1 MAKTSP
7 AQKQPVS
14 RKAPSKGSGRPAG
27 LFTWIAIAVVVVVVA
42 TLVIVKVTSSPTSSG
57 SGAFVPS
64 NPTTVSDLTS
74 VPASAFNAVGV
85 TSTVVPVSAPVALKG
100 APALTGTTATG
111 AKLPEVFY
119 LGAEYCPFCAAE
131 RWPLIVA
138 LSRFGT
144 FTGLGD
150 MESSTLTGEV
160 YPGTP
165 TFTFVRSTYT
175 SKYLVF
181 KSIEQYTNVYDAAAG
196 FYTKL
201 QKPTGTEAANFQKY
215 DTSKYIPG
223 MQPTQDHSIP
233 YISIG
238 NKYLV
243 SGSSFTPAT
252 LANQQR
258 SDIAAGLS
266 NATSPVSAAILAT
279 ANYLSAT
286 FCSLTHD
293 QPGSVCSSP
302 GVAAAKKALGIK

>member
-7 AQKQPVS
+7 AQKQPTA
-14 RKAPSKGSGRPAG
+14 RKTPARASGRPAG
-27 LFTWIAIAVVVVVVA
+27 LFTWIAIAVVVIVVA
-42 TLVIVKVTSSPTSSG
+42 TLVIVKVTSSPSSSG

-64 NPTTVSDLTS
+64 NPTTVADLTS
-74 VPASAFNAVGV
+74 VPASAFNTVGI
-85 TSTVVPVSAPVALKG
+85 TSSVVPVSAPTTLKG
-100 APALTGTTATG
+100 APALTGTSATG
-111 AKLPEVFY
+111 ATLPEVFY

-150 MESSTLTGEV
+150 MESSTLSGEV

-165 TFTFVRSTYT
+165 TFTFVKSTYT

-181 KSIEQYTNVYDAAAG
+181 KSIEQYTNVYDSAAG

-201 QKPTGTEAANFQKY
+201 QTPTGTEAANFQKY

-223 MQPTQDHSIP
+223 MQPSQDHSIP

-279 ANYLSAT
+279 ANYLTAT

-293 QPGSVCSSP
+293 QPGNVCSSP
-302 GVAAAKKALGIK
+302 GVSAAKKALGIK